1 MSQVDSA
8 NVSDMFFLFFYSKEN
23 VFMKDITSLALG
35 CTFFY
40 EALMPHKATL
50 YHPIQIQHL
59 NNAKNICTAAQVSC
73 YHIKKSNGFA
83 QQNNIKWDLQSI
95 CLLRCLKYLL
105 PSEGIFKIFRL
116 SLADFTFYRQIILKK
131 KSDHFQQFQHE
142 NVFFHA
148 LMQLEVTK
156 SQKNKFYSQFFR
168 KMNKKA
174 SF

>member
-23 VFMKDITSLALG
+23 VFMKGITSLALG

-59 NNAKNICTAAQVSC
+59 NNAKNKCTAAQVSC

-131 KSDHFQQFQHE
+131 KSDHFQQFFYFSMKMS
-142 NVFFHA
+142 FFT
-148 LMQLEVTK
+148 LSCNLK
-156 SQKNKFYSQFFR
+156 SLNL
-168 KMNKKA
+168 KKINFTLN
-174 SF
+174 SSEK